1 LEGVS
6 SDLLIRAI
14 SSLFFI
20 FVVGGAVVWW
30 LKGRGIFLPGAS
42 AAPIKVVARMQIDT
56 RHKLLLVE
64 VENSRFLVGT
74 SSSGIAISPMVVD
87 SEYEKF
93 SNHLT
98 EAIAQSET

>member
-1 LEGVS
+1 MEGIS

-30 LKGRGIFLPGAS
+30 LKGRGILPPGGN
-42 AAPIKVVARMQIDT
+42 AAPIKVLTRMQIDT

-64 VENSRFLVGT
+64 VEESRFLVGT
-74 SSSGIAISPMVVD
+74 SSSGIAITPLNAESKP
-87 SEYEKF
+87 EKF
-93 SNHLT
+93 GDHLSK
-98 EAIAQSET
+98 EIARSET

>member
-1 LEGVS
+1 MEGVS

-30 LKGRGIFLPGAS
+30 LKGRGIFPPGGN
-42 AAPIKVVARMQIDT
+42 AAPIKVLARMQIDT

-64 VENSRFLVGT
+64 VEESRFLVGT
-74 SSSGIAISPMVVD
+74 SSSGIAISPLNVE
-87 SEYEKF
+87 SKPEKF
-93 SNHLT
+93 GDHLSK
-98 EAIAQSET
+98 EIARSET

>member
-1 LEGVS
+1 MEGVS

-30 LKGRGIFLPGAS
+30 LKGRGVFPAS
-42 AAPIKVVARMQIDT
+42 SSASKINILSRTQIDA

-64 VENSRFLVGT
+64 VDGSRYLVGT
-74 SSSGIAISPMVVD
+74 SSSGIAITPLESGTDPEQFGD
-87 SEYEKF
+87 
-93 SNHLT
+93 HL
-98 EAIAQSET
+98 AAAMAKPDL